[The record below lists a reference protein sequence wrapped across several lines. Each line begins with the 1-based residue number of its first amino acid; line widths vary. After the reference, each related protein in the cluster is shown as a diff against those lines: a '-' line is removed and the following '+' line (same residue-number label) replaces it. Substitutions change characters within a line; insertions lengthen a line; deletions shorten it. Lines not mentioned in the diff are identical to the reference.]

1 MPGNLIKPDF
11 DTLQDC
17 GFLASGV
24 CPLVDEADLEVL
36 TCFLVVGAGA
46 ELMVGGTESW
56 PLWCRGKSRGS
67 CVLFSQ

>member
-46 ELMVGGTESW
+46 
-56 PLWCRGKSRGS
+56 
-67 CVLFSQ
+67 